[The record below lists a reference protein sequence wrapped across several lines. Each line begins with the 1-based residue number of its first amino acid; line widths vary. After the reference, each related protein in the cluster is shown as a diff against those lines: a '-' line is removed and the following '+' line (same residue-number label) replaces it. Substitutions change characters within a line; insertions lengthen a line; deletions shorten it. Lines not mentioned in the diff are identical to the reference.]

1 MKLDLDCIDVKQ
13 AVHSV
18 ALEYAKME
26 LQHLIDCEKVPS
38 YEPQTCL
45 DYMYSTYLRAVGY
58 LTAKGNDYVENEINS
73 F

>member
-1 MKLDLDCIDVKQ
+1 MKLNLDCVDVKL

-26 LQHLIDCEKVPS
+26 LQHLIDRGEVPA
-38 YEPQTCL
+38 YEPQTNL
-45 DYMYSTYLRAVGY
+45 DYMYSTYLRSVGY
-58 LTAKGNDYVENEINS
+58 LTSKGNDYVENEINS